1 MDNGSIPPP
10 DVLLAA
16 TGLVKTLGGNRVVD
30 GIDLMCGSGE
40 VLGLLGP
47 NGAGKTTTLRMCYG
61 FLRPDAGQIHIAG
74 HDLATDGDRARR
86 TLGVCTQDDTFDGE
100 FTVRGNLVQTGRYY
114 RPRQSDLSERIDALI
129 EQFGLGPFAHQ
140 KPD

>member
-1 MDNGSIPPP
+1 MRNDAP
-10 DVLLAA
+10 LLEA
-16 TGLVKTLGGNRVVD
+16 TGLVKHLGGRRVVD
-30 GIDLMCGSGE
+30 GIDLTCHAGE

-86 TLGVCTQDDTFDGE
+86 VLGVCTQDDTFDSE
-100 FTVRGNLVQTGRYY
+100 FTVRANLVQTGRYY
-114 RPRQSDLSERIDALI
+114 RPRQVDLSMRIDALL
-129 EQFGLGPFAHQ
+129 ERFGLLPFAN
-140 KPD
+140 